1 MAHERA
7 AGREDG
13 SEAVTGVAGPW
24 PAVDR
29 LLDRATIE
37 GVVAHK
43 LGPLA
48 ARHLRQQGRPIPP
61 YLQAAERAAS
71 LASRAA
77 IPLLERIRASCDQ
90 PLMVLKG
97 PEVALFYPDRTRQFS
112 DIDILTTDAA
122 TVHRALIAAGFVVVP
137 DEDGFDYRNH
147 HHEPPLKWPTIW
159 LRIEVHARPNWPLS
173 ATPPSTDTLF
183 AASQPSRLGVDG
195 ILAPDLHHHALLLA
209 AHAWRDE
216 PLHGLRQLLDVAAV
230 TAGLDENQLDQT
242 ANAFGLDRVW
252 GTTKSTVDSL
262 FYGQRRTIPLR
273 SWARHLPAVRE
284 RTILGGH
291 AARWVSGF
299 WELPL
304 GAAAAQT
311 ARVIASEIAPAP
323 GERWRDKLARMSR
336 AIRSPLA
343 PVTRGSADRL
353 ATPAAELG
361 SCSAPAQDTANLA
374 DERRDEGIDQTGVDH
389 EHGSA
394 RRE

>member
-1 MAHERA
+1 
-7 AGREDG
+7 
-13 SEAVTGVAGPW
+13 VTDVAGPW

-37 GVVAHK
+37 GIVAHK

-48 ARHLRQQGRPIPP
+48 ARRLRQRGRPVPP
-61 YLQAAERAAS
+61 YWLAAERAAA

-90 PLMVLKG
+90 PLLVLKG
-97 PEVALFYPDRTRQFS
+97 PEVALFYPERTRQFS
-112 DIDILTTDAA
+112 DIDILTTDAPA
-122 TVHRALIAAGFVVVP
+122 VHRALIAAGFGVAP
-137 DEDGFDYRNH
+137 DEDGFDYTNH
-147 HHEPPLKWPTIW
+147 HHEAPLKWPTIW

-173 ATPPSTDTLF
+173 ATPPSTDALF
-183 AASQPSRLGVDG
+183 AAAQPSRLGVDG

-230 TAGLDENQLDQT
+230 TAGLDERELART
-242 ANAFGLDRVW
+242 AIAFGLDRVW
-252 GTTKSTVDSL
+252 NTTTSTVDSL
-262 FYGQRRTIPLR
+262 FYGQRRTVPLR

-284 RTILGGH
+284 RTILEGH

-299 WELPL
+299 WELPP
-304 GAAAAQT
+304 GGAAAQT
-311 ARVIASEIAPAP
+311 ARVIASEVAPAP

-361 SCSAPAQDTANLA
+361 SGSPPAHDAANLT
-374 DERRDEGIDQTGVDH
+374 DERRDERVDQAGVDH
-389 EHGSA
+389 EHGGT

>member
-1 MAHERA
+1 MI
-7 AGREDG
+7 D
-13 SEAVTGVAGPW
+13 VAGPW

-29 LLDRATIE
+29 LLDRATID

-48 ARHLRQQGRPIPP
+48 ARRLRQQERPIPP
-61 YLQAAERAAS
+61 FLQAAERAAT

-77 IPLLERIRASCDQ
+77 FPLLERIRASCDQ

-97 PEVALFYPDRTRQFS
+97 PEVALFYPERRRQFS

-122 TVHRALIAAGFVVVP
+122 AVHRALLAAGFVLAP
-137 DEDGFDYRNH
+137 DEDAFDYVNH

-173 ATPPSTDTLF
+173 ATPPSTETLF
-183 AASQPSRLGVDG
+183 AAAEPSRLGVDG

-216 PLHGLRQLLDVAAV
+216 PLHALRQLLDVAAV
-230 TAGLDENQLDQT
+230 SAGLEDSELARA

-252 GTTKSTVDSL
+252 GTTKSTIDSL
-262 FYGQRRTIPLR
+262 FYGQRRTVPLR

-284 RTILGGH
+284 RTKLEGH
-291 AARWVSGF
+291 AARWACGF
-299 WELPL
+299 WELPV

-311 ARVIASEIAPAP
+311 ARVIASELAPAP
-323 GERWRDKLARMSR
+323 DERWRDKLVRMSR

-343 PVTRGSADRL
+343 PVTRGSADRF

-361 SCSAPAQDTANLA
+361 PGSPPTQGAANLA
-374 DERRDEGIDQTGVDH
+374 DERGDEGIDQPGVDH
-389 EHGSA
+389 EDGGA